1 MEVTHNMY
9 IVKCKNSECD
19 NLIRLNEGK
28 FVGRINDKG
37 GIVIQCN
44 KCDAIFPCSL
54 KNPYDASGI
63 SSGGQ
68 ILEKWTD
75 NFPPQFEL
83 KFNIKESDIDVIE
96 RLLVFGYE
104 KPPKV
109 LWSPSETCT
118 YGTEETNFE
127 ELSFNALNSKS
138 EIIDRNYRTYYNHY
152 VKGGSSAK
160 KSFVIIHYDYNNI
173 EYQAVFAKEI
183 DSENDLNRNNLY
195 LINHS
200 RVNFI
205 KQIDG
210 IFTKTQCLGF
220 LERFLN
226 RWKYTANEVLLV
238 VPFIGYH
245 YKNSQEA
252 LTELWNWLEINI
264 NVDKTNLITRKGT
277 FNLFKKAQDST
288 GIPYDLL
295 VEWGLL
301 EPLIESMN
309 NGEMPFYQR
318 SHAKYYVGVFKDKVE
333 VLSGSFNIH
342 KGPSFEN
349 LNFRKYSKD
358 FFKKRFLHMFND
370 FSYSEEIKD
379 DYVHYM
385 IIGSKNDTNNY
396 GKLSAIMNKYDD

>member
-1 MEVTHNMY
+1 MKVTHNMY
-9 IVKCKNSECD
+9 IVKCSNSECN

-28 FVGRINDKG
+28 FVGGDNDKG

-44 KCDAIFPCSL
+44 KCRSIFPCSL
-54 KNPYDASGI
+54 KNPNSSCI
-63 SSGGQ
+63 SEGAQ
-68 ILEKWTD
+68 VLEKWID
-75 NFPPQFEL
+75 SFPTQFES
-83 KFNIKESDIDVIE
+83 KFNIKKSNINAIKK
-96 RLLVFGYE
+96 LLVFGYE

-109 LWSPSETCT
+109 HWSPSQTYT
-118 YGTEETNFE
+118 YGTEESNFE
-127 ELSFNALNSKS
+127 KLSFDALKSQSK
-138 EIIDRNYRTYYNHY
+138 IVDYNYRMYYNYY
-152 VKGGSSAK
+152 VKGKSSAK
-160 KSFVIIHYDYNNI
+160 KSFVIVHYNHNDI
-173 EYQAVFAKEI
+173 EYQAVFAKDI
-183 DSENDLNRNNLY
+183 DSENDLNWNNLY

-200 RVNFI
+200 KVNLI
-205 KQIDG
+205 EQIDG

-301 EPLIESMN
+301 EPLIESMD

-318 SHAKYYVGVFKDKVE
+318 SHAKYYVGVFNDKVE

-342 KGPSFEN
+342 QGPSFEN

-358 FFKKRFLHMFND
+358 FFKKRYLHMFND
-370 FSYSEEIKD
+370 FSYSDKIKD

-385 IIGSKNDTNNY
+385 TIGCGNDANSCD
-396 GKLSAIMNKYDD
+396 KLSEIISKYNV